1 MKLTIKPGHFLRWKY
16 RRNYCAI
23 DAYYY
28 AYYSLQSPMDVYIL
42 NELHNFPCHF
52 SWNYGFPSNGKI
64 LQGVLT

>member
-28 AYYSLQSPMDVYIL
+28 AYYSVQSPKEVYIL
-42 NELHNFPCHF
+42 NGLRFPYRHTW
-52 SWNYGFPSNGKI
+52 SYGFLADGRI
-64 LQGVLT
+64 LQGVLS